1 MAKLKLP
8 KIDLK
13 ELARQ
18 KRQNRRE
25 RMAFIEWYAKQVAE
39 GKG

>member
-13 ELARQ
+13 ELKKDMVENQ
-18 KRQNRRE
+18 KQRRK
-25 RMAFIEWYAKQVAE
+25 FIQWYAKQVAE
-39 GKG
+39 CKA

>member
-13 ELARQ
+13 ELAQQ
-18 KRQNRRE
+18 KRQNQRE
-25 RMAFIEWYAKQVAE
+25 RMAFIEWYAKQISE
-39 GKG
+39 GKA